1 MRRVII
7 ESPFAGDTERNLGY
21 ARACLRD
28 CLLRGEA
35 PLASHLLYPQALD
48 DDIAHERSLGMAA
61 GWVWFA
67 AAEAMVVYTDFGI
80 SEGMRRGIERA
91 KSEALAIE
99 YRCLDLDSELSEEI
113 SQ

>member
-1 MRRVII
+1 MMRRVIV
-7 ESPFAGDTERNLGY
+7 ESPFAGDVERNVGY

-48 DDIAHERSLGMAA
+48 DDIAHERALGMAA
-61 GWVWFA
+61 GWVWFGA
-67 AAEAMVVYTDFGI
+67 AAALVVYTDFGV

-91 KSEALAIE
+91 KSQELPIE
-99 YRCLDLDSELSEEI
+99 YRTLDLDLEVSEEAT
-113 SQ
+113 